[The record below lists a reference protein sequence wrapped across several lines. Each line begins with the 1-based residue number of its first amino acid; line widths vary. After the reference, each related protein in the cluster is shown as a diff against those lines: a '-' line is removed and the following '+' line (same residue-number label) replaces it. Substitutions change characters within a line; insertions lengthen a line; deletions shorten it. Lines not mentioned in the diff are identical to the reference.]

1 MGSNFRSTAHG
12 NDDKKQTFIYHP
24 CVIFLSL
31 WNDNMDYTFE
41 LSDGRKI
48 TEYRPFNLSYAVRN
62 TPCLYDDRNMPYNA
76 RSESYA
82 GGAAKPDLLGRLT
95 GQKLAFD
102 AYTLTCLK
110 QLVTERT
117 ALRDRNRRELSGRL
131 SDISGYISLCR
142 QLPSPS
148 NYARAVQLDRQKL
161 DLEQQI
167 REEDLTLWRD
177 VSELRRELILAGKQ
191 YEAGQIR
198 AELMS
203 SFPHDEHEKYGNPGV
218 SGEMPGF
225 APYSG

>member
-1 MGSNFRSTAHG
+1 
-12 NDDKKQTFIYHP
+12 
-24 CVIFLSL
+24 
-31 WNDNMDYTFE
+31 MDYTFE

-48 TEYRPFNLSYAVRN
+48 TEYRPFSLSYAVRN
-62 TPCLYDDRNMPYNA
+62 TPCLYNDRNIPDNA
-76 RSESYA
+76 LSESTS
-82 GGAAKPDLLGRLT
+82 GVAKPDLLGRLT

-110 QLVTERT
+110 QLVSERA
-117 ALRDRNRRELSGRL
+117 ALRDRNRQELSGRL
-131 SDISGYISLCR
+131 SDVTGYLSLCR
-142 QLPSPS
+142 LVPTPD
-148 NYARAVQLDRQKL
+148 NCARAIQFDRQKI

-225 APYSG
+225 APYLGQKD

>member
-1 MGSNFRSTAHG
+1 
-12 NDDKKQTFIYHP
+12 
-24 CVIFLSL
+24 
-31 WNDNMDYTFE
+31 MDYTYQ
-41 LSDGRKI
+41 LPDGRKI
-48 TEYRPFNLSYAVRN
+48 TEYRSFNLSSAVRN
-62 TPCLYDDRNMPYNA
+62 TPFLYDHRNMA
-76 RSESYA
+76 DSLASEDYA
-82 GGAAKPDLLGRLT
+82 LSAAKPDLLGKLT

-102 AYTLTCLK
+102 AYTLACLK

-117 ALRDRNRRELSGRL
+117 ALRDRNRQELSGRL

-167 REEDLTLWRD
+167 REEDLNLWRD

-191 YEAGQIR
+191 YEASQIR
-198 AELMS
+198 TELMS
-203 SFPHDEHEKYGNPGV
+203 SFPHDEYQKLGDPGV
-218 SGEMPGF
+218 SGEMSSP